1 MANKTIHHVVIGD
14 DTFELVDEA
23 GREET
28 TALKEDL
35 SESVGD
41 LKNALNLTDDVI
53 FYPTEDAAASTAAG
67 WRLNESDGLCSV
79 NSDYKMVKY
88 TVTAGEIIKVES
100 DDRFQ
105 FQTVASVPSSGKSNR
120 VGKTYGIGTFCLV
133 VPNTATYLI
142 VSTPSASNAHV
153 YNTSSIKEKAEIISD
168 TLNNSIHSES
178 AIILNENYTY
188 TAVSSSAWQGK
199 VLNKDYPI
207 SGNEKTISISASAAN
222 VYGAGCILI
231 IFYADVAK
239 TTVLGRIDLGDSFNN
254 DLHRGYGIP
263 NGTAIVY
270 VQIYL
275 ISGSFNSHTPSAG
288 DVAYINELTI
298 AFNTFALNDL
308 MDVPQIKK
316 LKSNMNADGIYKK
329 TSNLLDFGFIGGTW
343 EQGGISDK
351 YNYKSCTK
359 IIVSP
364 GTILY
369 GTIDSGKMQ
378 KTEKFIGINMQLYL
392 SAFTSNGSQIG
403 DAITLSDITHQ
414 TTGSYSVPN
423 NCEYVII
430 TLSAESS
437 DYDVTPTILDN
448 VVEAF
453 AYVGYEAIRHQEIM
467 ANYTP
472 YVTMLGNSYN
482 EHDTSLAISGLLDE
496 QTVRRSGMLYGPI
509 SKSYMAK
516 TTSENWQ
523 RKSFAIM
530 DNIPVNSEKYVYVII
545 SGRHGLG
552 KRAGVLIFYNAD
564 SEIIYQVEIA
574 PELKDGGS
582 VLFKDIIPD
591 GTTKIFAEFEGISNA
606 TSAGH
611 SSVINDIYYVKDCY
625 VYLTDDLP
633 DEISNTF
640 DDEWKNAVDDIRKSQ
655 GTSLC
660 FGIQTDT
667 HFALK
672 DPSYL
677 GTQLKEM
684 TKQVGFDFIANLG
697 DITRGYSGANFYDNP
712 TNMRKYAEVIMKRYT
727 DGVQCPFLVTIGNHE
742 SNVMWTAEN
751 PDDKKFSLAELYA
764 QYTKQSVN
772 TSARIES
779 EQGKSY
785 YYIDLIPARVIV
797 LFTNDAE
804 NGGFTVSQEQVSWF
818 TNKALDTTK
827 PVLILSHVPL
837 VNGWNPDNLNYSSD
851 YANIMTPLEA
861 FKDNGG
867 TVIAC
872 IYGHAH
878 RQEAQKKNGI
888 WHIICTRTE
897 TQYTTAEFFIV
908 DLGTYDIKTIGVGN
922 AESRTFTH

>member
-1 MANKTIHHVVIGD
+1 MSRTYQQLEPVISALDERIKKTGD
-14 DTFELVDEA
+14 EISE
-23 GREET
+23 
-28 TALKEDL
+28 LKEDL

-41 LKNALNLTDDVI
+41 FNSALNLTDDVI
-53 FYPTEDAAASTAAG
+53 FYPTEDAAASTTAG
-67 WRLNESDGLCSV
+67 WRLNESDGLCLA

-142 VSTPSASNAHV
+142 VSTPSTSNAHV
-153 YNTSSIKEKAEIISD
+153 YNTLSIKEKAEIISD

-188 TAVSSSAWQGK
+188 TAESSSAWQGK

-222 VYGAGCILI
+222 VYGSACISI

-275 ISGSFNSHTPSAG
+275 ISGSFSSHTPSAG

-351 YNYKSCTK
+351 YHYKSCTK

-378 KTEKFIGINMQLYL
+378 KTEKFIGINMHLYL

-430 TLSAESS
+430 TLSAVSS
-437 DYDVTPTILDN
+437 DYEVTPTILDN

-552 KRAGVLIFYNAD
+552 KRAGVLNFYNAD

-611 SSVINDIYYVKDCY
+611 SSVIDDIYYVKDCY

-640 DDEWKNAVDDIRKSQ
+640 DDEWKNAIDDIRKSQ

-667 HFALK
+667 HFSLK
-672 DPSYL
+672 DPSYV
-677 GTQLKEM
+677 GSQLNKASAYA
-684 TKQVGFDFIANLG
+684 GFDFIANLG
-697 DITRGYSGANFYDNP
+697 DITRGYGGTYIYDSPN
-712 TNMRKYAEVIMKRYT
+712 NMRTYAKVIMKRYT
-727 DGVQCPFLVTIGNHE
+727 DNVCCPFLVAIGNHE
-742 SNVMWTAEN
+742 SNTIWAQEH
-751 PDDKKFSLAELYA
+751 PSDEKFSISELFA
-764 QYTKQSVN
+764 QYTKQVLN
-772 TSARIES
+772 TSDRIGAEP
-779 EQGKSY
+779 GKNY
-785 YYIDLIPARVIV
+785 YYVDLIPARVIV
-797 LFTNDAE
+797 LFTNDDD
-804 NGGFTVSQEQVSWF
+804 NGGFYVSSDQVNWF
-818 TNKALDTTK
+818 TSKALDTDK
-827 PVLILSHVPL
+827 PVLVLCHVPL
-837 VNGWNPDNLNYSSD
+837 VDGWDSYNYNYNSS
-851 YANIMTPLEA
+851 YANIITPLEA
-861 FKDNGG
+861 FKDKGG
-867 TVIAC
+867 IVIAC

-878 RQEAQKKNGI
+878 RQNSKKVNGI
-888 WHIICTRTE
+888 WHITCTRTE
-897 TQYTTAEFFIV
+897 EQHTTAEFFMV
-908 DLGTYDIKTIGVGN
+908 DLDTYDITTIGVGA
-922 AESRTFTH
+922 AEDRSFEH